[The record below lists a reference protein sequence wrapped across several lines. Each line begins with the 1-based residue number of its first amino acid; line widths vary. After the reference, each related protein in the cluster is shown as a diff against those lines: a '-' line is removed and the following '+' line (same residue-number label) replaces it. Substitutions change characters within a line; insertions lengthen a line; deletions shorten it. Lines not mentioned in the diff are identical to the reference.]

1 MSFMRWTVAL
11 SLLFFAVPAA
21 AAGFDCAKAS
31 SQAEHLVCSSP
42 DLSALDSKMSEAYK
56 DAFNAAEE
64 TSKPRLLIEQRHWIR
79 YVRDVCE
86 TNDCLD
92 SAYKRRVDLLAKN
105 SRVIFNSAACDIPD
119 GKSCR
124 SVVTFRDSAA
134 RIESFNQSLKKQR
147 SEGVILGCDR
157 LIDLP
162 VGFKDSNHTFGA
174 FCTLKEGGARRPVKI
189 CNDDMNG
196 RFAME
201 PVVTGSNDELREF
214 TDNKCY
220 GG

>member
-1 MSFMRWTVAL
+1 MRWTVAL
-11 SLLFFAVPAA
+11 SLLFFAVPAS